1 MRSGEAKRLLWTDVD
16 IERRTIILNEPEKN
30 SLPRIWNISIKLAN
44 MLSTLPKKSQKIFGD
59 GPINSFKTTF
69 FKARKRLAYKL
80 CNPRLQKIH
89 FHTFRHWKAT
99 MEYHRT
105 KDILHVMQFL
115 GHKRIEN
122 TQLYIQL
129 DKALFRTEDD
139 NFISRVA
146 HDVGEATTL
155 VEAGFEYITGEYND
169 GGKIFRKR
177 K

>member
-1 MRSGEAKRLLWTDVD
+1 
-16 IERRTIILNEPEKN
+16 
-30 SLPRIWNISIKLAN
+30 
-44 MLSTLPKKSQKIFGD
+44 
-59 GPINSFKTTF
+59 
-69 FKARKRLAYKL
+69 
-80 CNPRLQKIH
+80 
-89 FHTFRHWKAT
+89 